1 MAKFILPVFA
11 AFALSLAPMAAQAKG
26 CKGLTGKE
34 LKACEKEKADANK
47 GVAMKPSEV
56 DPSWSNMDGAEKNPF
71 NKPKYSVRYEPT
83 GIKKVDNYLKSAAA
97 IKGKMAMATYMTDQA
112 GVGNVDLVTKS
123 GPALVKALAALPTDA
138 QALVGDG
145 KTLIA
150 DLPKILTG
158 PDAMKIPKIT
168 KGLNGA
174 IGNLA
179 SAIKLAPETSKSLA
193 SVVKDP
199 GKAAAGAADGATK
212 KK

>member
-1 MAKFILPVFA
+1 MANIIIPVFA
-11 AFALSLAPMAAQAKG
+11 ALALSLAPLTAHAKG

-34 LKACEKEKADANK
+34 LKACEKEKAAANK
-47 GVAMKPSEV
+47 GVALKPSEV
-56 DPSWSNMDGAEKNPF
+56 DPTWSSMDGAEKNPF

-97 IKGKMAMATYMTDQA
+97 IKGKMTMANYMTDQA
-112 GVGNVDLVTKS
+112 GAGNVDLVTKS
-123 GPALVKALAALPTDA
+123 GPALVDALAALPKDG
-138 QALVGDG
+138 QALVKDG
-145 KTLIA
+145 NTLIA

-174 IGNLA
+174 IGNIT

-193 SVVKDP
+193 AVVKNP
-199 GKAAAGAADGATK
+199 QSAAAGAVDSATK